1 MTFQSKDSDPAR
13 WQPKLVYGM
22 ASVCLLLGLSVG
34 YLLRG
39 SESPAAAASTLDAPA
54 QSETGH
60 MPTLE
65 QMKAMA
71 DKKAEPLLEQLKR
84 DPKNKDLLLRLGY
97 FYKSAHQ
104 FKDAARYLEQGLLLD
119 PQNVAVRTERAS
131 CLYYDGDID
140 GALGELQQSLK
151 ISPTDANSL
160 FNLGMIR
167 LNGKQDSAGAIAA
180 WQELLK
186 THPSPDK
193 KAIVEQMIA
202 EARQQKNSAISS
214 GIPGAP
220 KE

>member
-1 MTFQSKDSDPAR
+1 MTSQSKDSGAAR

-54 QSETGH
+54 QSETGR

-71 DKKAEPLLEQLKR
+71 DKKAEPLLEQLKK

-140 GALGELQQSLK
+140 GEIGRA
-151 ISPTDANSL
+151 
-160 FNLGMIR
+160 
-167 LNGKQDSAGAIAA
+167 
-180 WQELLK
+180 
-186 THPSPDK
+186 H
-193 KAIVEQMIA
+193 V
-202 EARQQKNSAISS
+202 
-214 GIPGAP
+214 
-220 KE
+220 